1 MLLFLY
7 IRLTYKVALL
17 LLIFAAL
24 MKFFVK
30 TILTKGLIA
39 LIAIQIINLS
49 IDGVDFQPMASRVV
63 IEDFNYLNSMTE
75 YVSEI
80 ILGKKDAFPEFQK
93 ESSSSK
99 SQIIKYL
106 SLKIAGKPLEGLSN
120 KYTLCTSS
128 FIIPLKEKYEY
139 SYFNEI
145 NPPPPKLV

>member
-1 MLLFLY
+1 
-7 IRLTYKVALL
+7 
-17 LLIFAAL
+17 
-24 MKFFVK
+24 MKTVIK
-30 TILTKGLIA
+30 TVSIKILIA
-39 LIAIQIINLS
+39 VIAIQIINLS
-49 IDGVDFQPMASRVV
+49 IDGVDFQPMAARVV

-106 SLKIAGKPLEGLSN
+106 SLKIPGKPLEGLSN
-120 KYTLCTSS
+120 NFTICKSS
-128 FIIPLKEKYEY
+128 FIVPLKEKYEY

-145 NPPPPKLV
+145 NPPPPRLV